1 MKKYLTIYILLIIA
15 TLLTVIETK
24 SEETTKKESCDSKT
38 ETCEKPNEKG
48 EEVIIKSKPKILYSN
63 NFLQQPYAIS
73 SNNTDEAS
81 LNFDFRINRKMQSFL
96 SRYGMVTFPRER
108 YIGKQQGNFL
118 HFMHLAYSKNL
129 PLYFDLDQM
138 IYPYIE
144 ITKNLIRETMKKG
157 LYNVLKEFLI
167 NVINYGKKENYDK
180 GILLYFSIGLKLLDN

>member
-38 ETCEKPNEKG
+38 ETCEKTNDDHFINEKG

-118 HFMHLAYSKNL
+118 HFMHLEK
-129 PLYFDLDQM
+129 
-138 IYPYIE
+138 
-144 ITKNLIRETMKKG
+144 
-157 LYNVLKEFLI
+157 
-167 NVINYGKKENYDK
+167 
-180 GILLYFSIGLKLLDN
+180 